1 MAFIS
6 SAAMKAAVAALLVF
20 AAVSPAARA
29 AAEVEAEA
37 KAKAVG
43 GAPSVPAGSL
53 DIAQLG
59 AKGDGKSDSTPM
71 VLKAWKHACEATGQ
85 QKIVIPKGNYLTGA
99 LDLVGPCKSSII
111 IRLDGNLLGTGD
123 LNAYKRN
130 WIEIQNVDNLSINGH
145 GTIDGQGAL
154 VWNKNECQR
163 SYNCKILPNSLVL
176 DFVTNAQI
184 RGITLL
190 NSKFF
195 HMNIF
200 GSKNVVIDKV
210 TIKAP
215 GDSPNTDGIHIGD
228 SSNVT
233 ISGTTIAVGDDCVS
247 IGPGS
252 KTIRVKGVKCGPGH
266 GISVGSLGRYK
277 DEKDVEDVKVTGC
290 TLAGTTNGLRIKS
303 YEDSKSSLKATK
315 FLYQDVTMDNVSY
328 PIIIDQKYCPNNI
341 CVKSGASKV
350 AVNDVVF
357 KNIHGTSNTPEAIT
371 LNCANNLPC
380 QGVQLI
386 NVDIKYNRSD
396 NKTMSVCK
404 NAIGKSIGMAK
415 ELACV

>member
-29 AAEVEAEA
+29 VAAEAEA

-163 SYNCKILPNSLVL
+163 SYNCKILPNVR
-176 DFVTNAQI
+176 AC
-184 RGITLL
+184 
-190 NSKFF
+190 
-195 HMNIF
+195 
-200 GSKNVVIDKV
+200 
-210 TIKAP
+210 A
-215 GDSPNTDGIHIGD
+215 
-228 SSNVT
+228 SS
-233 ISGTTIAVGDDCVS
+233 
-247 IGPGS
+247 
-252 KTIRVKGVKCGPGH
+252 
-266 GISVGSLGRYK
+266 
-277 DEKDVEDVKVTGC
+277 
-290 TLAGTTNGLRIKS
+290 
-303 YEDSKSSLKATK
+303 
-315 FLYQDVTMDNVSY
+315 F
-328 PIIIDQKYCPNNI
+328 
-341 CVKSGASKV
+341 
-350 AVNDVVF
+350 
-357 KNIHGTSNTPEAIT
+357 
-371 LNCANNLPC
+371 
-380 QGVQLI
+380 
-386 NVDIKYNRSD
+386 
-396 NKTMSVCK
+396 SVCPVPCF
-404 NAIGKSIGMAK
+404 GR
-415 ELACV
+415 

>member
-29 AAEVEAEA
+29 VAAEAEA

-59 AKGDGKSDSTPM
+59 AKGD
-71 VLKAWKHACEATGQ
+71 
-85 QKIVIPKGNYLTGA
+85 
-99 LDLVGPCKSSII
+99 
-111 IRLDGNLLGTGD
+111 
-123 LNAYKRN
+123 
-130 WIEIQNVDNLSINGH
+130 
-145 GTIDGQGAL
+145 
-154 VWNKNECQR
+154 
-163 SYNCKILPNSLVL
+163 
-176 DFVTNAQI
+176 
-184 RGITLL
+184 
-190 NSKFF
+190 SKFF

-215 GDSPNTDGIHIGD
+215 GNSPNTDGIHIGD

>member
-29 AAEVEAEA
+29 VAAEAEA

-154 VWNKNECQR
+154 
-163 SYNCKILPNSLVL
+163 
-176 DFVTNAQI
+176 
-184 RGITLL
+184 
-190 NSKFF
+190 
-195 HMNIF
+195 
-200 GSKNVVIDKV
+200 
-210 TIKAP
+210 
-215 GDSPNTDGIHIGD
+215 
-228 SSNVT
+228 
-233 ISGTTIAVGDDCVS
+233 
-247 IGPGS
+247 
-252 KTIRVKGVKCGPGH
+252 
-266 GISVGSLGRYK
+266 
-277 DEKDVEDVKVTGC
+277 
-290 TLAGTTNGLRIKS
+290 
-303 YEDSKSSLKATK
+303 
-315 FLYQDVTMDNVSY
+315 
-328 PIIIDQKYCPNNI
+328 
-341 CVKSGASKV
+341 

>member
-29 AAEVEAEA
+29 VAAEAEA

-210 TIKAP
+210 TIKA
-215 GDSPNTDGIHIGD
+215 
-228 SSNVT
+228 
-233 ISGTTIAVGDDCVS
+233 
-247 IGPGS
+247 
-252 KTIRVKGVKCGPGH
+252 
-266 GISVGSLGRYK
+266 
-277 DEKDVEDVKVTGC
+277 
-290 TLAGTTNGLRIKS
+290 
-303 YEDSKSSLKATK
+303 TK

>member
-29 AAEVEAEA
+29 VAAEAEA

-85 QKIVIPKGNYLTGA
+85 QK
-99 LDLVGPCKSSII
+99 
-111 IRLDGNLLGTGD
+111 
-123 LNAYKRN
+123 
-130 WIEIQNVDNLSINGH
+130 
-145 GTIDGQGAL
+145 
-154 VWNKNECQR
+154 
-163 SYNCKILPNSLVL
+163 
-176 DFVTNAQI
+176 
-184 RGITLL
+184 
-190 NSKFF
+190 
-195 HMNIF
+195 
-200 GSKNVVIDKV
+200 
-210 TIKAP
+210 
-215 GDSPNTDGIHIGD
+215 
-228 SSNVT
+228 
-233 ISGTTIAVGDDCVS
+233 
-247 IGPGS
+247 
-252 KTIRVKGVKCGPGH
+252 
-266 GISVGSLGRYK
+266 
-277 DEKDVEDVKVTGC
+277 
-290 TLAGTTNGLRIKS
+290 
-303 YEDSKSSLKATK
+303 
-315 FLYQDVTMDNVSY
+315 
-328 PIIIDQKYCPNNI
+328 IIIDQKYCPNNI

>member
-29 AAEVEAEA
+29 VAAEAEA

-215 GDSPNTDGIHIGD
+215 GNSPNTDGIHIGD

-303 YEDSKSSLKATK
+303 WPSTTSSSRTSTAPPTRRRPSRSTAPTTCPARACSSSTSTSSTTGPTTRPCPSARTPSASPLAWRRSSPASEPTCIHHSLFVTSL
-315 FLYQDVTMDNVSY
+315 FLTL
-328 PIIIDQKYCPNNI
+328 
-341 CVKSGASKV
+341 ASLFLGLWQS
-350 AVNDVVF
+350 ANF
-357 KNIHGTSNTPEAIT
+357 LIHSTS
-371 LNCANNLPC
+371 
-380 QGVQLI
+380 
-386 NVDIKYNRSD
+386 VD
-396 NKTMSVCK
+396 
-404 NAIGKSIGMAK
+404 
-415 ELACV
+415 L